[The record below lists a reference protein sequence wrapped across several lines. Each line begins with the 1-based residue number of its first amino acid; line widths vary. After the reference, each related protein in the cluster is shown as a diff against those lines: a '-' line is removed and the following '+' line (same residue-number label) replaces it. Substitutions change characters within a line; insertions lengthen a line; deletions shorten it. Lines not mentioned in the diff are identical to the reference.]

1 MLKLEEPF
9 RNQEIFKISS
19 FNSSEKKK
27 ISQFLVDIFPL
38 GSRAVDP
45 HIFADPDPGSQN
57 MLRIPGKLFSL
68 IKIQKN
74 FTKKKRKYYLL
85 FVRRD
90 RKSLATYIVQGLILF
105 VQADPANYQKPRNK
119 YSKTEKYILSWEFLY
134 QTLGKK

>member
-1 MLKLEEPF
+1 MDLY
-9 RNQEIFKISS
+9 
-19 FNSSEKKK
+19 
-27 ISQFLVDIFPL
+27 
-38 GSRAVDP
+38 
-45 HIFADPDPGSQN
+45 IFADPDPRSQN
-57 MLRIPGKLFSL
+57 MLRIPGKLLSL

-119 YSKTEKYILSWEFLY
+119 YSKSWEFLNR
-134 QTLGKK
+134 TLGKKLGGK